1 MSSGSWA
8 SSEGVQRSMRSN
20 RGRDTS
26 PEMAVRRAV
35 WARGMRYR
43 VDTRPLPELNRRAD
57 LVFRQ
62 ERVAVFVDGCYWHS
76 CPIHATRPST
86 NSVFWALKLEN
97 TIARRRRRS
106 RRCDRTGRARPHP
119 IDRLR
124 GESGPI
130 RLAPAKRSVWQA
142 SGIYSGGPN
151 LKPRPIP
158 IFVVTPHPYCRTRV
172 PYTFAQMRGE
182 PCNVPGGTGR

>member
-97 TIARRRRRS
+97 TIARDLDTNQQLRAHGWDVLRFWEHEDVEAVADAVEQAVR
-106 RRCDRTGRARPHP
+106 GR
-119 IDRLR
+119 
-124 GESGPI
+124 
-130 RLAPAKRSVWQA
+130 
-142 SGIYSGGPN
+142 
-151 LKPRPIP
+151 IP
-158 IFVVTPHPYCRTRV
+158 
-172 PYTFAQMRGE
+172 
-182 PCNVPGGTGR
+182 